1 MTRGRGWALALAT
14 VGAVVAL
21 DQLTKAWVRA
31 SVDPHEKIN
40 VFFGL
45 DITHVKNTGVAFGAL
60 SGSGAVAFVAV
71 LVAMAG
77 LLAYFAAHVNQPGL
91 WLPVGMVFGGAL
103 GNLWDRLTL
112 GYVVDFISVHYEQHY
127 FPAFNIADSA
137 ISVGAAC
144 LLLDSFIHR
153 DRPAVGTGKAEP

>member
-21 DQLTKAWVRA
+21 DQITKAWVRA

-40 VFFGL
+40 VFFLL
-45 DITHVKNTGVAFGAL
+45 DITRVKNTGVAFGAL
-60 SGSGAVAFVAV
+60 SGSGALVFVAV
-71 LVAMAG
+71 LIAMAG

-103 GNLWDRLTL
+103 GNLADRVRIDGVT
-112 GYVVDFISVHYEQHY
+112 DFIDPVLW
-127 FPAFNIADSA
+127 PAFNVADMC
-137 ISVGAAC
+137 IVIGV
-144 LLLDSFIHR
+144 LGVLYL
-153 DRPAVGTGKAEP
+153 AESRR